1 MPSDLRTHAIVLRR
15 TNYGE
20 SDRILSLL
28 TPEGKIAV
36 LARGVRKEKSRLAGG
51 IELFSV
57 ADVVM
62 HQGHSNLATL
72 TSAKMLKFYGNIM
85 TDLPRLELASHY
97 LKRLDRLAEQTD
109 NPEFFTILK
118 QILHGLH
125 QQMPLELVRTWAIL
139 NLARATGEEINLVRD
154 VNEVEL
160 SVDQK
165 YLWDGLEQALRPDMN
180 GQIGVNEIKF
190 ARILLTKPLSF
201 ALKVE
206 HYADLLPPLG
216 LLVKSFE

>member
-1 MPSDLRTHAIVLRR
+1 MPSDLRTRAIVLRR

-51 IELFSV
+51 IEVFSL
-57 ADVVM
+57 ADVVV
-62 HQGHSNLATL
+62 HQGRSNLATL
-72 TSAKMLKFYGNIM
+72 TSAKMLRFYGNIM
-85 TDLPRLELASHY
+85 SDLPRLELASLY

-109 NPEFFTILK
+109 NPEFFAILE
-118 QILHGLH
+118 QILSALH
-125 QQMPLELVRTWAIL
+125 SQISLELVRIWGTL

-154 VNEVEL
+154 VHGDEL
-160 SVDQK
+160 QPDQK
-165 YLWDGLEQALRPDMN
+165 YLWDGLEQALRSDAC
-180 GQIGVNEIKF
+180 GRIGVNEIKF
-190 ARILLTKPLSF
+190 ARILLTKPLNF

-206 HYADLLPPLG
+206 RYTDLLPPLG
-216 LLVKSFE
+216 LLAKSFE